1 MRRCDSSRISGCSR
15 ASSALLAAGSEK
27 TRSRIFFRSMAPD
40 AAMNSAPNSLS
51 SCGSAAPPRSV
62 SSRAMASVSMTVAPR
77 RANSSA
83 AALLPLPMP
92 PVSPTT
98 NFTARTSQPVGVPAQ
113 DRLAPEER
121 DQGGDGDI
129 GAEVETKAG
138 VPLAARGEHLQSA
151 EGEADERGEQDHE
164 RQHLPAEKRADRGV
178 HLEVAVAHAVLAGG
192 ELVGPEDEPQRQI
205 PGNRADHGLGQG
217 HER

>member
-51 SCGSAAPPRSV
+51 SCGNAAPPGSV
-62 SSRAMASVSMTVAPR
+62 SSRAMASVSTTVAPR

-92 PVSPTT
+92 PVSPTG
-98 NFTARTSQPVGVPAQ
+98 NLRERLKGGGSQPLGIPAK
-113 DRLAPEER
+113 DGLAPEER
-121 DQGGDGDI
+121 DQRGDRDVGS
-129 GAEVETKAG
+129 EVEAESC
-138 VPLAARGEHLQSA
+138 VPAAARGEHLQRA
-151 EGEADERGEQDHE
+151 EREAHEGRQQDHE
-164 RQHLPAEKRADRGV
+164 RQQLPA
-178 HLEVAVAHAVLAGG
+178 
-192 ELVGPEDEPQRQI
+192 
-205 PGNRADHGLGQG
+205 
-217 HER
+217 